1 MRLPGKNVSGTSV
14 SGMSV
19 SRPRVHGTRVSGP
32 RVSLAGAVDDLQRLS
47 WTLCRKPLESFL
59 APQAAVALDGG
70 GGALVCRDGSLV
82 SLLEID
88 GTRSMTGAEELERF
102 VELASRKLNTA
113 FTAPGHALHVVIE
126 RAPDEAEGLAERHAE
141 ACGSQAVRL
150 GLDLDDLLVERA
162 RRLGPLLAAETVVL
176 ACWTRPSVL
185 PRERLE
191 RERRALRRRL
201 RAWLPAA
208 GAAQCPHLALEGL
221 WPRHEALLDT
231 LDAVLA
237 EAGIVAARLP
247 EDETLRVIRRMTN
260 GAASTAPGWRPATA
274 ANDVPARLTEPP
286 EAGAFPPPLAPQ
298 LLVREP
304 ERAGAALR
312 MGGRLYGA
320 LDMCLGPRHAR
331 PFAELMAGLAAAGL
345 PCRFS
350 LLVEGGGLHRL
361 DAAVARVASSFLAF
375 SSADSLHVRDALRDL
390 AAMGADAQAI
400 VRLRLGLLTWVV
412 AGDGETALAARL
424 GRLQQVAEGW
434 GEAAFT
440 PLTGDPL
447 ESFAASV
454 PGFCC
459 GATAEP
465 ALAPLSEALR
475 LLPVSRPA
483 PLGRTSGT
491 LVPGTPVPGTG
502 HLFRSP
508 DGKPLP
514 LGADGGG
521 DYGFEL
527 IYGLPGQGKSVLMNA
542 LGLAFCLQ
550 EGQARLPLSAVI
562 DIGPSSSGLVSLV
575 REALP
580 PERRHEAGWFPLR
593 MTPEH
598 AINPCDTQLGCRA
611 PLPAERAFLT
621 NLLSLMVTPAGA
633 AGAPDGMRELIG
645 PALTGAYALRSD
657 RVAGGEPHA
666 YTQGRDEQVDAAIAA
681 CGLRLPERALWWD
694 AVDGL
699 FEAGRPEAAARAQRY
714 AVPTL
719 VDLLASAREPAVQG
733 LVGDARYG
741 AGGETVTQAFIR
753 ILTALSGDWPVM
765 FAPTAFDVGG
775 ARLAAIDLA
784 EVAPQ
789 GSAEADRQSAAF
801 YLLARHALTRH
812 WWIGEDALASIPEPY
827 REWHA
832 ARLRDIRESPKRL
845 CYDEFHRTAGAPAVR
860 AQVERD
866 VREARKLRV
875 RLALASQR
883 LEDFGGALAELAN
896 RYWILGAGGKAR
908 EAETLAG
915 LFALNDTL
923 CEAVRYRLTG
933 PGRDG
938 APALLIAAGAGGR
951 FEQLL
956 VNTPGPVELWALTT
970 SPADVALRRRLYAR
984 LPPADARR
992 ALARAFPEGTARHRI
1007 ERELARYDA
1016 PGTGR
1021 AASEE
1026 AVLDR
1031 LAEEVARSAGNDPTR
1046 PVPAVRD

>member
-1 MRLPGKNVSGTSV
+1 MLLSGPRVFGTSV
-14 SGMSV
+14 S
-19 SRPRVHGTRVSGP
+19 
-32 RVSLAGAVDDLQRLS
+32 LAAAADDLQRLS
-47 WTLCRKPLESFL
+47 WTLRRKPLESFL
-59 APQAAVALDGG
+59 APQAAVPLEGG
-70 GGALVCRDGSLV
+70 GGALVCRDGSLA
-82 SLLEID
+82 SLIRLD
-88 GTRSMTGAEELERF
+88 GARSMTGAGELERF
-102 VELASRKLNTA
+102 VALASRKLNTA
-113 FTAPGHALHVVIE
+113 FAAPGHALHVAFE
-126 RAPDEAEGLAERHAE
+126 RAPDEAEGLAEAHAE
-141 ACGSQAVRL
+141 AVRRQAGRL
-150 GLDLDDLLVERA
+150 GLDLDDLPAERA
-162 RRLGPLLAAETVVL
+162 RRLAPLMAAETLVM

-185 PRERLE
+185 PRERLA
-191 RERRALRRRL
+191 RERKALRKRL
-201 RAWLPAA
+201 RDWLPEA
-208 GAAQCPHLALEGL
+208 GAAQCPHLAPDGL
-221 WPRHEALLDT
+221 WPRHEALLDSVE
-231 LDAVLA
+231 AVLG
-237 EAGIVAARLP
+237 ESGIVAGRRG
-247 EDETLRVIRRMTN
+247 EDETLRTVRRMTN
-260 GAASTAPGWRPATA
+260 GAASTVADWRPVTA
-274 ANDVPARLTEPP
+274 ANDAPARATCPP
-286 EAGAFPPPLAPQ
+286 EAGAFPPPLGPQ

-304 ERAGAALR
+304 ERSGAGIR
-312 MGGRLYGA
+312 IGDRLYGA

-331 PFAELMAGLAAAGL
+331 PFSELMAGLAAAGL

-350 LLVEGGGLHRL
+350 LLIEGGGLHRL

-375 SSADSLHVRDALRDL
+375 SSPDSLLCRNALRDL
-390 AAMGADAQAI
+390 AAMGADAQAV
-400 VRLRLGLLTWVV
+400 VRLRLGLLTWVAPE
-412 AGDGETALAARL
+412 AGAGALAARL

-434 GEAAFT
+434 GETAFT

-447 ESFAASV
+447 ESFSASV

-465 ALAPLSEALR
+465 ALAPLAEALR
-475 LLPVSRPA
+475 LMPVSRPA
-483 PLGRTSGT
+483 PLGARSGT
-491 LVPGTPVPGTG
+491 LVPGTG
-502 HLFRSP
+502 HLFRSA

-514 LGADGGG
+514 LAADEGG

-542 LGLAFCLQ
+542 LGLAFALQ
-550 EGQARLPLSAVI
+550 DGQAKLPLSAVI

-580 PERRHEAGWFPLR
+580 PARRHEAGWFPLR
-593 MTPEH
+593 MTDEH
-598 AINPCDTQLGCRA
+598 AINPCDTQLGCRS

-621 NLLSLMVTPAGA
+621 NLLGLMVTPAGPGGGSPA
-633 AGAPDGMRELIG
+633 RGSVAGVPDGMRELIG

-657 RVAGGEPHA
+657 KVPGGEPHP
-666 YTQGRDEQVDAAIAA
+666 YTPGRDDDVDAAIAA
-681 CGLRLPERALWWD
+681 AGLRLPERPLWWD
-694 AVDGL
+694 VVDLL
-699 FEAGRPEAAARAQRY
+699 FRAGQPEAAARAQRY
-714 AVPTL
+714 AVPVL
-719 VDLLASAREPAVQG
+719 SDLLASVREPAVQG

-827 REWHA
+827 RAWHA
-832 ARLRDIRESPKRL
+832 ERLRDIRESPKRL

-896 RYWILGAGGKAR
+896 RYWILGAGGKAK
-908 EAETLAG
+908 EAETLAS
-915 LFALNDTL
+915 LFALGDTL
-923 CEAVRYRLTG
+923 SEAVRYRLTG
-933 PGRDG
+933 PGKDG
-938 APALLIAAGAGGR
+938 APALLIAAGQGGR

-956 VNTPGPVELWALTT
+956 INTPGPVELWALTT
-970 SPADVALRRRLYAR
+970 SPADVALRRRLYAL
-984 LPPADARR
+984 LPPADARA
-992 ALARAFPEGTARHRI
+992 ALARAFPEGTARGRI
-1007 ERELARYDA
+1007 ERELARSAVRVSGTSVRDA

-1026 AVLDR
+1026 SVLDR
-1031 LAEEVARSAGNDPTR
+1031 LANEVARGAAHEASDSPPPGLKG
-1046 PVPAVRD
+1046 PA

>member
-1 MRLPGKNVSGTSV
+1 MPL
-14 SGMSV
+14 
-19 SRPRVHGTRVSGP
+19 
-32 RVSLAGAVDDLQRLS
+32 SLAAAADDLQRLS
-47 WTLCRKPLESFL
+47 WTLRRKPLESLL
-59 APQAAVALDGG
+59 APQAAVPLEGG
-70 GGALVCRDGSLV
+70 GGVLVCHDGSLV
-82 SLLEID
+82 SLLALD
-88 GTRSMTGAEELERF
+88 GSRSMMGAEELDRF
-102 VELASRKLNTA
+102 VDVAALRLNTA
-113 FTAPGHALHVVIE
+113 FAHPGHALHVAFE
-126 RAPDEAEGLAERHAE
+126 RAPDEAEGLAGAHAE
-141 ACGSQAVRL
+141 AARRQAGRL
-150 GLDLDDLLVERA
+150 GLDLDDLLAERA
-162 RRLGPLLAAETVVL
+162 RRLTPLIAAEILVM

-185 PRERLE
+185 PRDRLE
-191 RERRALRRRL
+191 RDRRGLRRKL
-201 RAWLPAA
+201 RDWLPAA
-208 GAAQCPHLALEGL
+208 GEAQCPHLALEGL
-221 WPRHEALLDT
+221 WARHEALLDA
-231 LDAVLA
+231 LSAVLA
-237 EAGIVAARLP
+237 ETGIAGRRLTG
-247 EDETLRVIRRMTN
+247 DEALRLMRRMVN
-260 GAASTAPGWRPATA
+260 GAASTAPDWRPVTV
-274 ANDVPARLTEPP
+274 ANDAPARLTEPP

-304 ERAGAALR
+304 ERAG
-312 MGGRLYGA
+312 GGVRIGQRLYGC
-320 LDMCLGPRHAR
+320 LDMSLGPRRSR

-350 LLVEGGGLHRL
+350 LLIEGGGMHRL
-361 DAAVARVASSFLAF
+361 DAAVSRVASSFLAF
-375 SSADSLHVRDALRDL
+375 SSSDSLLARNALRDL
-390 AAMGADAQAI
+390 AALAGDAHAI
-400 VRLRLGLLTWVV
+400 VRLRLGLLTWVGADTR
-412 AGDGETALAARL
+412 AGEEGEQALAARL

-434 GEAAFT
+434 GEAVFT

-447 ESFAASV
+447 ESVAASV

-465 ALAPLSEALR
+465 ALAPLAEALR
-475 LLPVSRPA
+475 LFPVGRPA
-483 PLGRTSGT
+483 PLSRLSG
-491 LVPGTPVPGTG
+491 GAGAA

-514 LGADGGG
+514 LSPDQGG

-542 LGLAFCLQ
+542 LGLAFCQ
-550 EGQARLPLSAVI
+550 QGGQVRLPLAAVI
-562 DIGPSSSGLVSLV
+562 DIGPSSSGLVSLI

-580 PERRHEAGWFPLR
+580 AERRHEAGWFPLR
-593 MTPEH
+593 MTSEH
-598 AINPCDTQLGCRA
+598 AINPCDTQLGCRS

-621 NLLSLMVTPAGA
+621 NLLGLMVTPAGD
-633 AGAPDGMRELIG
+633 AGVPDGMRELLG
-645 PALTGAYALRSD
+645 PALTGAYAMRSD
-657 RVAGGEPHA
+657 KVPGAEPHA
-666 YTQGRDEQVDAAIAA
+666 YTEGRDEDVDAAIAEA
-681 CGLRLPERALWWD
+681 WLALPPEPLWWEV
-694 AVDGL
+694 VDLL
-699 FEAGRPEAAARAQRY
+699 FRVGEIEAAARAQRY
-714 AVPTL
+714 AVPVLT
-719 VDLLASAREPAVQG
+719 DLLASVREPAVQG

-741 AGGETVTQAFIR
+741 SGGETVTQAFIR

-801 YLLARHALTRH
+801 YLLARHALTRY

-827 REWHA
+827 RAWHA
-832 ARLRDIRESPKRL
+832 ARLRDIREAPKRL

-896 RYWILGAGGKAR
+896 RYWILGAGGKAK
-908 EAETLAG
+908 EAETLAAT
-915 LFALNDTL
+915 FALSDTL
-923 CEAVRYRLTG
+923 SDAVRYRLTG

-938 APALLIAAGAGGR
+938 APALLIAAGQGGR

-970 SPADVALRRRLYAR
+970 SPADVALRRRLYAL

-992 ALARAFPEGTARHRI
+992 ALARAFPEGSARGRI
-1007 ERELARYDA
+1007 ERELARVDA
-1016 PGTGR
+1016 LETGR

-1031 LAEEVARSAGNDPTR
+1031 LADEVARAAGSDLPR
-1046 PVPAVRD
+1046 PVPAG

>member
-1 MRLPGKNVSGTSV
+1 MPL
-14 SGMSV
+14 
-19 SRPRVHGTRVSGP
+19 
-32 RVSLAGAVDDLQRLS
+32 SLAAAADDLQRLS
-47 WTLCRKPLESFL
+47 WTLRRKPLESFL
-59 APQAAVALDGG
+59 APQAAVPLEGG
-70 GGALVCRDGSLV
+70 GGVLVCHDGSLV
-82 SLLEID
+82 SVIGLD
-88 GTRSMTGAEELERF
+88 GSRSMMGAEELDRF
-102 VELASRKLNTA
+102 VDVAALRLNTA
-113 FTAPGHALHVVIE
+113 FAHPGHALHLVFE
-126 RAPDEAEGLAERHAE
+126 RAPDEAGGLAEAHAE
-141 ACGSQAVRL
+141 AARRQARRL
-150 GLDLDDLLVERA
+150 GLDLDDLLAERA
-162 RRLGPLLAAETVVL
+162 RRLAPLIAAETLVM

-185 PRERLE
+185 PRDRLE
-191 RERRALRRRL
+191 RDRKALRRKL
-201 RAWLPAA
+201 RDWLPPS
-208 GAAQCPHLALEGL
+208 GEAQCPHLALDGL
-221 WPRHEALLDT
+221 WARHQALLDA
-231 LDAVLA
+231 LSAVLA
-237 EAGIVAARLP
+237 ETGIEGRRLP
-247 EDETLRVIRRMTN
+247 EEAALRLMRRMVN
-260 GAASTAPGWRPATA
+260 GAVSTAPDWRPVTV
-274 ANDVPARLTEPP
+274 ANDAPARLTEPP

-298 LLVREP
+298 LLVRDP
-304 ERAGAALR
+304 ERT
-312 MGGRLYGA
+312 GGGVRIGERFYGA
-320 LDMCLGPRHAR
+320 LDMSLGPRRSR

-361 DAAVARVASSFLAF
+361 DATVSRVASSFLAF
-375 SSADSLHVRDALRDL
+375 SSSDSLLARNALRDL
-390 AAMGADAQAI
+390 AALGGDAHAI
-400 VRLRLGLLTWVV
+400 VRLRLGLLTWVG
-412 AGDGETALAARL
+412 AEENEAALAARL

-434 GEAAFT
+434 GEAVFT
-440 PLTGDPL
+440 PMTGDPL

-465 ALAPLSEALR
+465 ALAPLTEALR
-475 LLPVSRPA
+475 LLPVGRPA
-483 PLGRTSGT
+483 PLSRLSAGAGAA
-491 LVPGTPVPGTG
+491 

-514 LGADGGG
+514 LAADEGG

-550 EGQARLPLSAVI
+550 GGQARLPLAAVI

-580 PERRHEAGWFPLR
+580 AGRRHEAGWFPLR
-593 MTPEH
+593 MTSEL

-611 PLPAERAFLT
+611 PLPAERAFLM
-621 NLLSLMVTPAGA
+621 NLLGLMVTPAGA
-633 AGAPDGMRELIG
+633 AGTPDGMRELLG
-645 PALTGAYALRSD
+645 PALTGAYAMRSD
-657 RVAGGEPHA
+657 KAPGGEPHH
-666 YTQGRDEQVDAAIAA
+666 YTEGRDGTVDAAVAET
-681 CGLRLPERALWWD
+681 GLLLPPDPLWWD
-694 AVDGL
+694 VVDLL
-699 FEAGRPEAAARAQRY
+699 FSVGEIEAAARAQRY
-714 AVPTL
+714 AVPVLT
-719 VDLLASAREPAVQG
+719 DLLASVREPAVQG

-741 AGGETVTQAFIR
+741 SGGETVTQAFIR

-765 FAPTAFDVGG
+765 FAPTAFEVGG

-789 GSAEADRQSAAF
+789 GSAEADRQAAAF

-812 WWIGEDALASIPEPY
+812 WWIGEDALGAIPEPF
-827 REWHA
+827 RAWHA

-896 RYWILGAGGKAR
+896 RYWILGAGGKAK
-908 EAETLAG
+908 EAEALAAMFS
-915 LFALNDTL
+915 LTDTL
-923 CEAVRYRLTG
+923 SEAIRYRLTG

-938 APALLIAAGAGGR
+938 APALLIAAGQGGR
-951 FEQLL
+951 FEQLA

-970 SPADVALRRRLYAR
+970 SPADVALRRRLHA
-984 LPPADARR
+984 LMPPAMARA
-992 ALARAFPEGTARHRI
+992 ALARAFPAGTARARI
-1007 ERELARYDA
+1007 ESELARLA
-1016 PGTGR
+1016 PRVLDRAGAGR

-1031 LAEEVARSAGNDPTR
+1031 LAEEVARAASNDSSGSPPRAPEGPAPFTR
-1046 PVPAVRD
+1046 SRKEA

>member
-1 MRLPGKNVSGTSV
+1 MPL
-14 SGMSV
+14 
-19 SRPRVHGTRVSGP
+19 
-32 RVSLAGAVDDLQRLS
+32 SLAAIADDLQRLS
-47 WTLCRKPLESFL
+47 WTLRRKPLESFL
-59 APQAAVALDGG
+59 APQAAVPLEGG

-82 SLLEID
+82 SLIGLD
-88 GTRSMTGAEELERF
+88 GARSMTGAEELERF
-102 VELASRKLNTA
+102 VDIAARRLNAA
-113 FTAPGHALHVVIE
+113 FAAPGHALHVTFE
-126 RAPDEAEGLAERHAE
+126 RAPDEAGGLADGHAE
-141 ACGSQAVRL
+141 AARRQAARL
-150 GLDLDDLLVERA
+150 GLDLDDLLAERA
-162 RRLGPLLAAETVVL
+162 RRLGPLIAAETLVL

-185 PRERLE
+185 PKERLAQG
-191 RERRALRRRL
+191 RKALRRRL
-201 RAWLPAA
+201 RDWLPAA
-208 GAAQCPHLALEGL
+208 GEAQCPHLALDGL

-231 LDAVLA
+231 M
-237 EAGIVAARLP
+237 EALLSETGIVAARLGA
-247 EDETLRVIRRMTN
+247 DEALRTLRRMVN
-260 GAASTAPGWRPATA
+260 GAASTAPDWRPVTV
-274 ANDVPARLTEPP
+274 ANDAPARLTEPP
-286 EAGAFPPPLAPQ
+286 ETGAFPPPLAPQ

-304 ERAGAALR
+304 ERCGSGIR
-312 MGGRLYGA
+312 IGGRLYGA
-320 LDMCLGPRHAR
+320 LDMCLGPRQAR
-331 PFAELMAGLAAAGL
+331 PFSELMAGLAAAGL
-345 PCRFS
+345 RPEGLRPEGLPCRFS
-350 LLVEGGGLHRL
+350 LLIEGGGLARM

-375 SSADSLHVRDALRDL
+375 SSADSLHVRNAMRDL
-390 AAMGADAQAI
+390 AAMGADAQAV
-400 VRLRLGLLTWVV
+400 VRLRLGLLTWV
-412 AGDGETALAARL
+412 APEDGETALAARL
-424 GRLQQVAEGW
+424 GRLQQLAEGW

-459 GATAEP
+459 GGTAEP
-465 ALAPLSEALR
+465 ALAPLTEALR

-483 PLGRTSGT
+483 PLGTPSGT
-491 LVPGTPVPGTG
+491 LVPETLVPGTG

-514 LGADGGG
+514 LAADEGG

-542 LGLAFCLQ
+542 LGLAFSLQ

-580 PERRHEAGWFPLR
+580 PGRRHEAGWFPLR
-593 MTPEH
+593 MSAEQ
-598 AINPCDTQLGCRA
+598 AINPCDTQLGCRS

-621 NLLSLMVTPAGA
+621 NLLSLMVTPADGT
-633 AGAPDGMRELIG
+633 GAPDGMRELIG
-645 PALTGAYALRSD
+645 PTLTGAYALRSD
-657 RVAGGEPHA
+657 KEAGAEPNA
-666 YTQGRDEQVDAAIAA
+666 YTRGRDAGVDAAIEAA
-681 CGLRLPERALWWD
+681 GLRLPERPFWWD
-694 AVDGL
+694 AVDML
-699 FEAGRPEAAARAQRY
+699 FEAGRPKAAARAQRY

-719 VDLLASAREPAVQG
+719 VDLLASVREPAVQG
-733 LVGDARYG
+733 LVGEARYG
-741 AGGETVTQAFIR
+741 SGGETVTQAFIR
-753 ILTALSGDWPVM
+753 MLTALSGEWPVM

-883 LEDFGGALAELAN
+883 LEDFGGTLAELAN

-908 EAETLAG
+908 EEETLSE
-915 LFALNDTL
+915 LFSLSDTL
-923 CEAVRYRLTG
+923 SETVRYRLTG

-938 APALLIAAGAGGR
+938 APALLIAAGQGGR

-992 ALARAFPEGTARHRI
+992 ALARAFPEGSAMGRI
-1007 ERELARYDA
+1007 ERELARVEATD
-1016 PGTGR
+1016 PGI

-1031 LAEEVARSAGNDPTR
+1031 LADEVARAGNESPHSTVNAR
-1046 PVPAVRD
+1046 HSCQRHLCQT

>member
-1 MRLPGKNVSGTSV
+1 MPLSGTS
-14 SGMSV
+14 
-19 SRPRVHGTRVSGP
+19 VSGP
-32 RVSLAGAVDDLQRLS
+32 RVSLAAAADDLQRLS
-47 WTLCRKPLESFL
+47 WTLRRKPLESFL
-59 APQAAVALDGG
+59 APQAAVPLEGG
-70 GGALVCRDGSLV
+70 GGVLVCHDGSLV
-82 SLLEID
+82 SLLELD
-88 GTRSMTGAEELERF
+88 GSRSMMGTEELDRF
-102 VELASRKLNTA
+102 VDVAALRLNTA
-113 FTAPGHALHVVIE
+113 FAHPGHALHVVFE
-126 RAPDEAEGLAERHAE
+126 RAPDESGGLAEAHGE
-141 ACGSQAVRL
+141 AVRRQGGRL
-150 GLDLDDLLVERA
+150 GVDLDDLLAERA
-162 RRLGPLLAAETVVL
+162 RRLTPLIAAETLVL

-185 PRERLE
+185 PRDRLE
-191 RERRALRRRL
+191 RDRKGLRRKL
-201 RAWLPAA
+201 RDWLPAA
-208 GAAQCPHLALEGL
+208 GEAQCPHLALEGL
-221 WPRHEALLDT
+221 WARHEALLDA
-231 LDAVLA
+231 LSAVLA
-237 EAGIVAARLP
+237 ETGIEGRRLS
-247 EDETLRVIRRMTN
+247 EDRALRLMRRMVN
-260 GAASTAPGWRPATA
+260 GSASTAPDWRPVTV
-274 ANDVPARLTEPP
+274 ANDAPARLTEPP
-286 EAGAFPPPLAPQ
+286 ETGAFPPPLSTQ

-304 ERAGAALR
+304 ERSGGGVRIGA
-312 MGGRLYGA
+312 RLYGA
-320 LDMCLGPRHAR
+320 LDMSLGPRRSR
-331 PFAELMAGLAAAGL
+331 PFAELMDGLAAAGL

-350 LLVEGGGLHRL
+350 LLIEGGGLHRL
-361 DAAVARVASSFLAF
+361 DATVSRVASSFLAF
-375 SSADSLHVRDALRDL
+375 SSSDSLLARNALRDL
-390 AAMGADAQAI
+390 AALGGDAHAI
-400 VRLRLGLLTWVV
+400 VRLRLGLLTWV
-412 AGDGETALAARL
+412 GGEDGEQALAARL

-434 GEAAFT
+434 GEAVFT

-447 ESFAASV
+447 ESLAASV

-459 GATAEP
+459 GATAQP
-465 ALAPLSEALR
+465 ALVPLAETLR
-475 LLPVSRPA
+475 VFPVSRPA
-483 PLGRTSGT
+483 ALSRLSSEAGGA
-491 LVPGTPVPGTG
+491 

-514 LGADGGG
+514 LAADEGG

-550 EGQARLPLSAVI
+550 GGQTRLPLAAVI

-580 PERRHEAGWFPLR
+580 AERRHEAGWFPLR
-593 MTPEH
+593 MTSEH
-598 AINPCDTQLGCRA
+598 AINPCDTQLGCRS

-621 NLLSLMVTPAGA
+621 NLLGLMVTPAGD
-633 AGAPDGMRELIG
+633 AGVPDGMRELLG
-645 PALTGAYALRSD
+645 PTLTGAYAMRSD
-657 RVAGGEPHA
+657 TVAGAEPHD
-666 YTQGRDEQVDAAIAA
+666 YTEGRDEDVDAAIAEA
-681 CGLRLPERALWWD
+681 GLRLPETPLWWD
-694 AVDGL
+694 VVDLL
-699 FEAGRPEAAARAQRY
+699 FEAGEIEAASRAQRY

-719 VDLLASAREPAVQG
+719 VDLLASVREPIVQG

-741 AGGETVTQAFIR
+741 SGGETVTQAFIR

-789 GSAEADRQSAAF
+789 GSAEADRQAAAF

-812 WWIGEDALASIPEPY
+812 WWIGEDALGAIPEPY

-896 RYWILGAGGKAR
+896 RYWILGSGGKAK
-908 EAETLAG
+908 EAEALAATFS
-915 LFALNDTL
+915 LTDTL
-923 CEAVRYRLTG
+923 SDVIRYRLTG

-938 APALLIAAGAGGR
+938 APALLIASGQGGR

-970 SPADVALRRRLYAR
+970 SPADVALRRRVHAL
-984 LPPADARR
+984 LPPAQARA
-992 ALARAFPEGTARHRI
+992 ALARAFPEGTARSRI
-1007 ERELARYDA
+1007 ERELARMDSPEA
-1016 PGTGR
+1016 GR

-1031 LAEEVARSAGNDPTR
+1031 LAEEVSRAAGNEPPHSADNAT
-1046 PVPAVRD
+1046 